1 MFSLVIISDIHGCA
15 PALEKVLSQ
24 TASCSPDYYLLL
36 GDILNHGPRN
46 PVPQGY
52 APPQVAELL
61 NSVREK
67 IIAVR
72 GNCDSE
78 VDQMLLQF
86 PCLAPHNQLLLDDRR
101 WFMTHG
107 HVYETNTL
115 PLVTGDILLSGHTHL
130 AGIEH
135 DASGIYHINPGSI
148 TFPRNGAEASYA
160 VYRQHELTIMGLET
174 QQILA
179 RQHFPHNV

>member
-1 MFSLVIISDIHGCA
+1 MLTLAIISDIHGCF
-15 PALEKVLSQ
+15 PSLQKTLQQLEVVQ
-24 TASCSPDYYLLL
+24 PDYYLLL

-46 PVPQGY
+46 PVPEGY
-52 APPQVAELL
+52 APPKVVDLL
-61 NSVREK
+61 NPLRER

-86 PCLAPHNQLLLDDRR
+86 PCLAPHNQLILNRRR

-107 HVYETNTL
+107 HLYESTDLSLTA
-115 PLVTGDILLSGHTHL
+115 GDVLLSGHTHI
-130 AGIEH
+130 AGIEQDEH
-135 DASGIYHINPGSI
+135 GVHRINPGSI

-160 VYRQHELTIMGLET
+160 IYQQSELQIIGLNSQELIT
-174 QQILA
+174 KASL
-179 RQHFPHNV
+179 